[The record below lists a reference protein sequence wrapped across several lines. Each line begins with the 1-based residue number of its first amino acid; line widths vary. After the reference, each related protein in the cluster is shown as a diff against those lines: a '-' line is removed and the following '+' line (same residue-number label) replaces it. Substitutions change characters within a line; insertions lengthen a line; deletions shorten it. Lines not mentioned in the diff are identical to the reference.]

1 VEVRVIPGP
10 VLGVLFAVAAGLCF
24 SSGGYFVRSVSIDSW
39 EIIVLRCFF
48 AAIAV
53 GLLFVVRERGR
64 MVKSLRASAL
74 PSLVI
79 GLFTGWAIIAYVLA
93 MELTSVAN
101 VTAIMT
107 TSTLIVALLA
117 RPFLGERVAAHTW
130 FAMIGGLCG
139 IVVMFSGSA
148 GLGGLYGNL
157 LAFSIAVS
165 IAVQTLV
172 ARKFRDVQMEP
183 AVLVAAV
190 VAGLAALPMAWP
202 LKASGHDVAMMAAFG
217 VVQLAVPLTLY
228 FYAARHLSAP
238 TLIFV
243 VLIDAVLA
251 PIWVW
256 LGFDEIP
263 SRLAFIGAIIIVLSV
278 SVNAGLGIRNH
289 RRARAV

>member
-1 VEVRVIPGP
+1 MIPRPVI
-10 VLGVLFAVAAGLCF
+10 GVLLAVSAGLCF
-24 SSGGYFVRSVSIDSW
+24 SSGGYFVRSVAIDAW
-39 EIIVLRCFF
+39 EIIALRCFF

-53 GLLFVVRERGR
+53 TLVFIARERGR
-64 MVKSLRASAL
+64 ALASLRTAAL
-74 PSLVI
+74 PSLII

-93 MELTSVAN
+93 MQFTQVAN

-117 RPFLGERVAAHTW
+117 RPFLGERVALHTW

-139 IVVMFSGSA
+139 IGVMFSGAAEMS
-148 GLGGLYGNL
+148 GLYGKL

-165 IAVQTLV
+165 IAIQTLV
-172 ARKFRDVQMEP
+172 VRKFRNVQMEP
-183 AVLVAAV
+183 AVLVAAL
-190 VAGLAALPMAWP
+190 VAGFAALPLALP
-202 LKASGHDVAMMAAFG
+202 FEAGGRDVAMMAAFG

-228 FYAARHLSAP
+228 FYAARYLSAP

-243 VLIDAVLA
+243 VLIDAVFA

-263 SRLAFIGAIIIVLSV
+263 ARLAFIGAGLILISV
-278 SVNAGLGIRNH
+278 AFNAGLSVRNL
-289 RRARAV
+289 RRAPGTW